1 MSIKEYFV
9 SRFDGG
15 TLMEADYSQLEIRAL
30 AELSGDTNLKYDL
43 DSGVDLHTLN
53 AANWKGK
60 HISDVTKEERR
71 QAKTISFQLQYG
83 ASAGGIAKR
92 MGIAKAEAQAFISAY
107 EERYEDIIH
116 WQHRVIWEVE
126 KNTYPANK
134 YSPSGYQLQYGNYT
148 CPITKRRY
156 TFLQRERT
164 KFSGHTDVEFY
175 APEVKNYPVQGF
187 ATGDVVPMMLG
198 KLMRQIYRECPDVVL
213 LGSVHDSVL
222 LDVPK
227 DVDVYRV
234 GRMLKHTLE
243 DVPYYLKEDYG
254 YVANN
259 VFPVDV
265 SVGMNWGSMLDIT
278 DRL

>member
-30 AELSGDTNLKYDL
+30 AELSGDINLKYDL

-60 HISDVTKEERR
+60 RISDVTKEERR

-92 MGIAKAEAQAFISAY
+92 MGIDKLEAQAFIEAY
-107 EERYEDIIH
+107 ESRYQQVIK
-116 WQHRVIWEVE
+116 WQRKVMEEVE
-126 KNTYPANK
+126 GNPYPANK
-134 YSPSGYQLQYGNYT
+134 YSPSGYQLQYGNYI

-164 KFSGHTDVEFY
+164 DFRGKVDVEFY
-175 APEVKNYPVQGF
+175 TPEVKNYPVQGF

-198 KLMRQIYRECPDVVL
+198 KLMRQIYRECPSVVL

-227 DVDVYRV
+227 DVDVYRI